1 MFYAQNDIT
10 VSIKILNFYN
20 NDIVY
25 LCWYWSFSETSTIQ
39 SLQSLNN
46 LNNVGYD
53 KQAKHIEVLCSIDVN
68 VTYQNQKKQLILLV
82 ISGDGPSLLGQ
93 DWL

>member
-1 MFYAQNDIT
+1 M
-10 VSIKILNFYN
+10 
-20 NDIVY
+20 Y
-25 LCWYWSFSETSTIQ
+25 LCWNWTFSETSTIQ

-46 LNNVGYD
+46 LNNEGYD
-53 KQAKHIEVLCSIDVN
+53 NCKQAKHIEVLGSIDVN

>member
-1 MFYAQNDIT
+1 M
-10 VSIKILNFYN
+10 
-20 NDIVY
+20 
-25 LCWYWSFSETSTIQ
+25 TSCTSAGIDHLVKLPLQ
-39 SLQSLNN
+39 SLQSLNLSENN

-82 ISGDGPSLLGQ
+82 VSGDGPSLLGQ
-93 DWL
+93 DWLQQTKLDWSGLLALSM